1 MGNIF
6 TTINKPCVALLV
18 EDKKENA
25 CLEQAC
31 LEQITID
38 CFGDCNICKIKGL
51 DGFQINNL
59 ESGLLIFICKKCYI
73 TGVVDY

>member
-6 TTINKPCVALLV
+6 TKKNKPCVALLV
-18 EDKKENA
+18 EDNVS
-25 CLEQAC
+25 

-38 CFGDCNICKIKGL
+38 CFGDCAICKIKGL

-59 ESGLLIFICKKCYI
+59 ETGLLIFICKKCYI
-73 TGVVDY
+73 TGGN

>member
-6 TTINKPCVALLV
+6 TKKNKPCVALLV
-18 EDKKENA
+18 DDKKEN
-25 CLEQAC
+25 AC

-38 CFGDCNICKIKGL
+38 CFGDCNICKLKGL

-59 ESGLLIFICKKCYI
+59 ETGLLIFICKKCYI
-73 TGVVDY
+73 TG

>member
-38 CFGDCNICKIKGL
+38 CFGDCNNILFCKNHL
-51 DGFQINNL
+51 
-59 ESGLLIFICKKCYI
+59 
-73 TGVVDY
+73 V

>member
-6 TTINKPCVALLV
+6 TKKNKPCVALLV
-18 EDKKENA
+18 DDKKENS
-25 CLEQAC
+25 C

-38 CFGDCNICKIKGL
+38 CFGDCNICKLKGL

-59 ESGLLIFICKKCYI
+59 ETGLLIFICKKCYI
-73 TGVVDY
+73 IG

>member
-6 TTINKPCVALLV
+6 TKKNKPCVALLD
-18 EDKKENA
+18 DKKEHS
-25 CLEQAC
+25 C

-51 DGFQINNL
+51 EGYQINNL
-59 ESGLLIFICKKCYI
+59 ESTSLVFVCKKCCN
-73 TGVVDY
+73 GF